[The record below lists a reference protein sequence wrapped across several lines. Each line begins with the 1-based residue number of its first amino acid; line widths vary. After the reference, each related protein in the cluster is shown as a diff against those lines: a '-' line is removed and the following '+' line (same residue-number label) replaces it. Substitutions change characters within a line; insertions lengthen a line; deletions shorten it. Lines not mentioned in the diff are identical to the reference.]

1 MDWARAKNILIF
13 IFLFLNLFLFLMMV
27 KFFNSDKLSD
37 ETIDNARKVLEDR
50 GIAIECDI
58 PLYNKPIGTLT
69 NANISIDKNLIIKA
83 FFGDEKYT
91 EENID
96 LSTVVVSGN
105 KKLLIDEFNS
115 FVYSNSS
122 PNEITFLSDSKSV
135 HNYLSNLSKRLNLT
149 FKNFYIDKTEDISN
163 DQKKYTFRQKKNKF
177 WLYSNY
183 VEITVGKAG
192 VTYLKYNIRNSGE
205 FTEGKKIMP
214 AYQILLKNLI
224 YDSGVVISKIDL
236 GFGEQNMGKDTK
248 VLDDLPVWRVTL
260 KKGEKIVERYYKV
273 YNGEEV
279 KLNDK

>member
-1 MDWARAKNILIF
+1 MDWAKAKNILIF
-13 IFLFLNLFLFLMMV
+13 LFLFLNLFLFIMMV
-27 KFFNSDKLSD
+27 KFINSDNLSN
-37 ETIDNARKVLEDR
+37 ETIDNTRKVLEDR
-50 GIAIECDI
+50 GITLECDI

-69 NANISIDKNLIIKA
+69 NANITIDKNLLIKA
-83 FFGDEKYT
+83 FFGDEEYT
-91 EENID
+91 EENVD
-96 LSTVVVSGN
+96 LSTVAVSGS

-122 PNEITFLSDSKSV
+122 PNETIFLSDVKSV
-135 HNYLSNLSKRLNLT
+135 HNYLSNLSKRLNLA
-149 FKNFYIDKTEDISN
+149 FKNFYIDETEDISN
-163 DQKKYTFRQKKNKF
+163 GQKKYTFRQKKDRF

-183 VEITVGKAG
+183 IEITVDKAG
-192 VTYLKYNIRNSGE
+192 VAYLKYNIRNSGG

-214 AYQILLKNLI
+214 AYQILIKNLV
-224 YDSGVVISKIDL
+224 YDSGVTISKIDL

-260 KKGEKIVERYYKV
+260 KKGEKIEERYYKV